1 MENDATKVNIDRY
14 LKLCAMEKRHLN
26 ECLNRFNETE
36 CKLYITLFEGC
47 EKFKKSKIDYKT
59 RPSRKPF
66 TG

>member
-1 MENDATKVNIDRY
+1 MENDANKISIDRY

-59 RPSRKPF
+59 RPPRKPF